1 LVESRKRVVAI
12 VVGIAGVGKSTV
24 ISRAAE
30 LLSQKNTKATI
41 IVFGTLMF
49 EESKKMGLK
58 NRDEMRKLSIE
69 DQHLLQDIA
78 AKRIAQMNEEILI
91 IDTHMFINT
100 TEGYYPGIPSR
111 LLEILKPSYLI
122 MIAADPAEIVR
133 RRTTDDTRD
142 RDIVSLENIRNEL
155 EISKAMVATSSVLT
169 GSPFILIAN
178 DNGMIDNA
186 ASTIVNVLAKGS

>member
-1 LVESRKRVVAI
+1 MVESRKRVVAI

-30 LLSQKNTKATI
+30 LLSQKNIKATI

-91 IDTHMFINT
+91 IDTHMFIKT

-133 RRTTDDTRD
+133 RRTTDNTRD

>member
-58 NRDEMRKLSIE
+58 NRDEMRKLSIK
-69 DQHLLQDIA
+69 DQHLLQDLA

>member
-69 DQHLLQDIA
+69 DQHLLQDKA
-78 AKRIAQMNEEILI
+78 AEKIAQMNEEILI

-133 RRTTDDTRD
+133 RRTTDNTRD

>member
-1 LVESRKRVVAI
+1 MVESRKRVVAI

-69 DQHLLQDIA
+69 DQHLLQDIT

-133 RRTTDDTRD
+133 RRTTDNTRD

>member
-1 LVESRKRVVAI
+1 MVESRKRVVAI

-30 LLSQKNTKATI
+30 LLSQKNIKATI

-69 DQHLLQDIA
+69 DQHLLQDKA
-78 AKRIAQMNEEILI
+78 AKKIAQMNEEILI

-111 LLEILKPSYLI
+111 LLDILKPSYLI

-133 RRTTDDTRD
+133 RRTTDNTRD
-142 RDIVSLENIRNEL
+142 RDVVSLKNIRNEL
-155 EISKAMVATSSVLT
+155 EISKVMVATSSVLT
-169 GSPFILIAN
+169 GSPFILISN

>member
-24 ISRAAE
+24 ISRAAG
-30 LLSQKNTKATI
+30 LLSQKNIKATI

-69 DQHLLQDIA
+69 DQHLLQDKA
-78 AKRIAQMNEEILI
+78 AKKIAQMNEEILI

-111 LLEILKPSYLI
+111 LLDILKPAYLI
-122 MIAADPAEIVR
+122 MIAADPAEILR
-133 RRTTDDTRD
+133 RRTTDNTRD
-142 RDIVSLENIRNEL
+142 RDVVSLENIRNEL
-155 EISKAMVATSSVLT
+155 EISKVMVATSSVLT

>member
-133 RRTTDDTRD
+133 RRTTDYTRD

>member
-24 ISRAAE
+24 ISRTAE

-133 RRTTDDTRD
+133 RRTTDNTRD

>member
-1 LVESRKRVVAI
+1 LVESKNRVVAI

-30 LLSQKNTKATI
+30 LLSQKNIKTTV

-69 DQHLLQDIA
+69 DQHLLQDKA
-78 AKRIAQMNEEILI
+78 AQKIAQMNEEILI

-100 TEGYYPGIPSR
+100 IEGYYPGIPSR
-111 LLEILKPSYLI
+111 LLDVLRPAYLI

-133 RRTTDDTRD
+133 RRTTDNTRD

>member
-30 LLSQKNTKATI
+30 LLSQKNIKATI

-69 DQHLLQDIA
+69 DQHLLQDKA
-78 AKRIAQMNEEILI
+78 AKKIAQMNEEILI

-100 TEGYYPGIPSR
+100 AEGYYPGIPSR

-133 RRTTDDTRD
+133 RRTTDNTRD
-142 RDIVSLENIRNEL
+142 RDVVSLENIRNEL
-155 EISKAMVATSSVLT
+155 EISKVMVATSSVLT

>member
-30 LLSQKNTKATI
+30 LLRQKNIKTTV

-78 AKRIAQMNEEILI
+78 AKKIAQMNEEILI

-133 RRTTDDTRD
+133 RRTTDNTRD

-169 GSPFILIAN
+169 GSPFILISN

>member
-133 RRTTDDTRD
+133 RRTTDNTRD

-186 ASTIVNVLAKGS
+186 ASAIVNVLAKGS

>member
-30 LLSQKNTKATI
+30 LLSQKNIKATI

-69 DQHLLQDIA
+69 DQHLLQDKA
-78 AKRIAQMNEEILI
+78 AEKIAQMNEEILI

-133 RRTTDDTRD
+133 RRTTDNTRD
-142 RDIVSLENIRNEL
+142 RDVVSLENIRNEL
-155 EISKAMVATSSVLT
+155 EISKVMVATSSVLT

>member
-1 LVESRKRVVAI
+1 MVESRKRVVAI

-133 RRTTDDTRD
+133 RRTTDNTRD
-142 RDIVSLENIRNEL
+142 RDVVSLENIRNEL

>member
-24 ISRAAE
+24 ISKAAE
-30 LLSQKNTKATI
+30 LLSQKNIKATI

-69 DQHLLQDIA
+69 DQHLLQDKA
-78 AKRIAQMNEEILI
+78 AEKIAQMNEEILI

-133 RRTTDDTRD
+133 RRTTDNTRD

>member
-1 LVESRKRVVAI
+1 MVESRKRVVAI

-30 LLSQKNTKATI
+30 LLSQKNIKATI

-133 RRTTDDTRD
+133 RRTTDNTRD

>member
-1 LVESRKRVVAI
+1 
-12 VVGIAGVGKSTV
+12 
-24 ISRAAE
+24 
-30 LLSQKNTKATI
+30 
-41 IVFGTLMF
+41 MF

-69 DQHLLQDIA
+69 DQHLLQDKA
-78 AKRIAQMNEEILI
+78 AEKIAQMNEEILI

-133 RRTTDDTRD
+133 RRTTDNTRD
-142 RDIVSLENIRNEL
+142 RDVVSLENIRNEL
-155 EISKAMVATSSVLT
+155 EISKVMVATSSVLT

-186 ASTIVNVLAKGS
+186 ASTIVNVLAKRS

>member
-133 RRTTDDTRD
+133 RRTTDNTRD

-186 ASTIVNVLAKGS
+186 ASTIANVLAKGS

>member
-1 LVESRKRVVAI
+1 MVESRKRVVAI

-30 LLSQKNTKATI
+30 LLSQKNIKATI

-69 DQHLLQDIA
+69 DQHLLQDKA
-78 AKRIAQMNEEILI
+78 AKKIAQMSEEILI

-111 LLEILKPSYLI
+111 LLDILKPSYLI

-133 RRTTDDTRD
+133 RRTTDNTRD
-142 RDIVSLENIRNEL
+142 RDVVSLENIRNEL
-155 EISKAMVATSSVLT
+155 EISKVMVATSSVLT
-169 GSPFILIAN
+169 GSPFILISN

>member
-133 RRTTDDTRD
+133 RRTTDNTRD

-169 GSPFILIAN
+169 GSPFILISN

>member
-78 AKRIAQMNEEILI
+78 ATRIAQMNEEILI

-133 RRTTDDTRD
+133 RRTTDNTRD

>member
-133 RRTTDDTRD
+133 RRTTDNTRD

>member
-1 LVESRKRVVAI
+1 MVESRKRVVAI

-111 LLEILKPSYLI
+111 LLEILKPPYLI

-133 RRTTDDTRD
+133 RRTTDNTRD

>member
-24 ISRAAE
+24 ISKAAE
-30 LLSQKNTKATI
+30 LLSQKNIKATI

-69 DQHLLQDIA
+69 DQHLLQDKA
-78 AKRIAQMNEEILI
+78 AKKIAQMNEEILI

-100 TEGYYPGIPSR
+100 AEGYYPGIPSR

-133 RRTTDDTRD
+133 RRTTDNTRD

>member
-1 LVESRKRVVAI
+1 MAESKNRVIAI

-24 ISRAAE
+24 SSRAAE
-30 LLSQKNTKATI
+30 LLSQKNIKTTV

-69 DQHLLQDIA
+69 DQHLLQDKA
-78 AKRIAQMNEEILI
+78 AQKIAQMNEEILI

-100 TEGYYPGIPSR
+100 IEGYYPGIPSR
-111 LLEILKPSYLI
+111 LLDVLKPAYLI

-133 RRTTDDTRD
+133 RRTTDNTRD

-186 ASTIVNVLAKGS
+186 ASTIVNVLAKGP

>member
-1 LVESRKRVVAI
+1 MVESRKRVVAI

-133 RRTTDDTRD
+133 RRTTDNTRD

-169 GSPFILIAN
+169 GSPFILISN

>member
-1 LVESRKRVVAI
+1 MVESRKRVVAI

-69 DQHLLQDIA
+69 NQHLLQDIA
-78 AKRIAQMNEEILI
+78 AKKIAQMNEEILI

-122 MIAADPAEIVR
+122 MIAADPVEIVR
-133 RRTTDDTRD
+133 RRTTDNTRD
-142 RDIVSLENIRNEL
+142 RDIISLENIRNEL

>member
-1 LVESRKRVVAI
+1 MVESRKRVVAI

-30 LLSQKNTKATI
+30 LLSQKNIKATI

-69 DQHLLQDIA
+69 DQHLLQDKA
-78 AKRIAQMNEEILI
+78 AEKIAQMNEEILI

-133 RRTTDDTRD
+133 RRTTDNTRD

>member
-78 AKRIAQMNEEILI
+78 AKKIAQMNEEILI

-133 RRTTDDTRD
+133 RRTTDNTRD

>member
-1 LVESRKRVVAI
+1 MVESRKRVVAI

-30 LLSQKNTKATI
+30 LLSQKNTRATI

-133 RRTTDDTRD
+133 RRTTDNTRD

>member
-1 LVESRKRVVAI
+1 MVESRKRVVAI

-78 AKRIAQMNEEILI
+78 AKKIAQMNEEILI

-133 RRTTDDTRD
+133 RRTTDNTRD
-142 RDIVSLENIRNEL
+142 RDIISLENIRNEL

>member
-1 LVESRKRVVAI
+1 MVESRKRVVAI

-30 LLSQKNTKATI
+30 LLSQKNIKATI

-69 DQHLLQDIA
+69 DQHLLQDKA
-78 AKRIAQMNEEILI
+78 AEKIAQMNEEILI

-133 RRTTDDTRD
+133 RRTTDNTRD
-142 RDIVSLENIRNEL
+142 RDVVSLENIRNEL
-155 EISKAMVATSSVLT
+155 EISKVMVATSSVLT

>member
-30 LLSQKNTKATI
+30 LLSQKNIKTTV

-69 DQHLLQDIA
+69 DQHLLQDKA
-78 AKRIAQMNEEILI
+78 AQKIAQMNEEILI

-122 MIAADPAEIVR
+122 MIAANPAEIVR
-133 RRTTDDTRD
+133 RRTTDNTRD

-178 DNGMIDNA
+178 DNGMINNA

>member
-1 LVESRKRVVAI
+1 LVESKNRVVAI

-30 LLSQKNTKATI
+30 LLSQKNIKTTV

-69 DQHLLQDIA
+69 DQHLLQDKA
-78 AKRIAQMNEEILI
+78 AQKIAQMNEEILI

-100 TEGYYPGIPSR
+100 IEGYYPGIPSR
-111 LLEILKPSYLI
+111 LLDVLKPAYLI

-133 RRTTDDTRD
+133 RRTTDNTRD

>member
-78 AKRIAQMNEEILI
+78 AKRIAQMNEQILI

-133 RRTTDDTRD
+133 RRTTDNTRD

>member
-1 LVESRKRVVAI
+1 MVESRKRVVAI

-133 RRTTDDTRD
+133 RRTTDNTRV

>member
-1 LVESRKRVVAI
+1 LVESKNRVVAI

-30 LLSQKNTKATI
+30 LLSQKNIKTTV

-69 DQHLLQDIA
+69 DQHLLQDKA
-78 AKRIAQMNEEILI
+78 AQKIAQMNEEILI

-100 TEGYYPGIPSR
+100 IEGYYPGIPSR
-111 LLEILKPSYLI
+111 LLDVLKPAYLI

-133 RRTTDDTRD
+133 RRTTDNTRD
-142 RDIVSLENIRNEL
+142 RDIISLENIRNEL

>member
-1 LVESRKRVVAI
+1 MVESRKRVVAI

-122 MIAADPAEIVR
+122 MIAADTAEIVR
-133 RRTTDDTRD
+133 RRTTDNTRD
-142 RDIVSLENIRNEL
+142 RDVVSLENIRNEL
-155 EISKAMVATSSVLT
+155 EISKVMVATSSVLT